1 MADKDPQDT
10 EILKMIGTGMN
21 PATLVETL
29 SQKYP
34 IDNVIEGLQRAIE
47 REKITLDRAGMVVAV
62 RQLAEAA

>member
-10 EILKMIGTGMN
+10 EILEMVGNGMN
-21 PATLVETL
+21 PDNLIAAL
-29 SQKYP
+29 SERYP